1 LDEAGGEMGPAQG
14 EMSKGLFFI
23 TPIQDAVSYRWV
35 EEEL

>member
-1 LDEAGGEMGPAQG
+1 MKSGAEMGPAKG